1 MRYKSLLPLDLVF
14 TLLKIAIDAETRQN
28 ILSQMSKI
36 KLKLTARARVVKL
49 EYQEVLLLIVLRMFK
64 MKVSTLIFLI

>member
-64 MKVSTLIFLI
+64 MKVSTLILLI